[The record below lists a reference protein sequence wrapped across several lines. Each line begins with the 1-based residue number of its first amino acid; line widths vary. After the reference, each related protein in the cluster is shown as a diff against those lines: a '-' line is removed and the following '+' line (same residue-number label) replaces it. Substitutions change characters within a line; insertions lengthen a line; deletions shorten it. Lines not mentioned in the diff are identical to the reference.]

1 MVLARPSH
9 VLVMRAISAPVWSW
23 MLKFQAR
30 QFSALIE
37 PQEWPPASSEKRIFP
52 IAFCCTI
59 CPISAPMPFCTM
71 TRDFSILA
79 GRVRASS
86 TLP

>member
-1 MVLARPSH
+1 
-9 VLVMRAISAPVWSW
+9 

-37 PQEWPPASSEKRIFP
+37 PHVWPPASSEKRILP
-52 IAFCCTI
+52 MAFCCTI
-59 CPISAPMPFCTM
+59 WPISAPMPFCTM
-71 TRDFSILA
+71 TRDFSTLA
-79 GRVRASS
+79 GRVRAMS